1 MQALKDARK
10 LIERQPDGETARIL
24 SALVLALESEEIY
37 PISYLYKLNY
47 DDFGLAL
54 ALLKEWRL
62 DRYYTKKA
70 VLLDLS
76 SQVVQIQM
84 GAASTASPALAKTV
98 P

>member
-10 LIERQPDGETARIL
+10 LIERRPDSEAARTFA
-24 SALVLALESEEIY
+24 ALVMALESEDVY
-37 PISYLYKLNY
+37 PLVDLYLLDY

-54 ALLKEWRL
+54 ALLAEWRL

-76 SQVVQIQM
+76 AQVVQQA
-84 GAASTASPALAKTV
+84 GECTDPTALAGSGS
-98 P
+98 